1 MSPEGRRGVQAASR
15 CVGCGVVWPLPI
27 SEVMGSAAKRSF
39 HSRGVSC
46 ATSFAGWLATRWSTS
61 TSQVQ
66 GSTPWRRQV
75 AMRLWMIPTC
85 SAPSSVQQ
93 NSQLRR
99 PMGMTRSAR
108 SRWLFREPG
117 YSGMASEVG
126 GARAFRCDF
135 SGIITNCAIPLRRD
149 SIAALEA
156 WREECGREPC
166 SPVFVN
172 RHGRP
177 LTHDSLAYLLN
188 RNLEVARRNAPSL
201 QGKRVTPHTLRH
213 TAAMELLHNDV
224 DRATI
229 ALWLGHESVET
240 AYIYLH
246 SDLQPKERAMARTS
260 PLDLPVRT
268 YRPDEAVPGLLN
280 SLRLFRKNHTERP
293 ACQGLPKPFRNNRV
307 PGITRIIPDSE

>member
-1 MSPEGRRGVQAASR
+1 
-15 CVGCGVVWPLPI
+15 
-27 SEVMGSAAKRSF
+27 
-39 HSRGVSC
+39 
-46 ATSFAGWLATRWSTS
+46 
-61 TSQVQ
+61 
-66 GSTPWRRQV
+66 
-75 AMRLWMIPTC
+75 
-85 SAPSSVQQ
+85 
-93 NSQLRR
+93 
-99 PMGMTRSAR
+99 
-108 SRWLFREPG
+108 
-117 YSGMASEVG
+117 MASEVG

-307 PGITRIIPDSE
+307 PGIIQARLSRRDNLDESPVHFRHCGKESTDAGGHLRSHDSLPAPSMRGRTDDLNPSRPIIEAGPFERAYTASMTPAGCNALVSGR